1 MMDFLE
7 SKAQVKVAHLIISS
21 SSAWHP
27 TRPST
32 MVESVRLGHWNIWGM
47 LGPGVTE
54 MPVKHLHDGPPA
66 RSLKE
71 QLSRADSCREVG
83 PRPLLVSI
91 SSFLFPLIYLEVM
104 DLFLTV
110 SCVSTA
116 LLKGVFGLVG
126 RQCQVF
132 WALAPPPHHS
142 WTTRKRPIPFPLSLL
157 QPYSLHRCLLHC
169 EIKIHYSHSHPHIQ
183 PIYQWSNL
191 PRNNKLVKNQFLIW
205 FNKLKNFYIQ
215 ISVDNSYHNIH
226 ARKSLP
232 LRYWYWRHRLLES

>member
-47 LGPGVTE
+47 LGPAVTE

-83 PRPLLVSI
+83 PRPLLVSHFVVPL
-91 SSFLFPLIYLEVM
+91 SSNLSWSYGPLSYSELCLDCSAERSVW
-104 DLFLTV
+104 FGWETV
-110 SCVSTA
+110 PGI
-116 LLKGVFGLVG
+116 LGVGPS
-126 RQCQVF
+126 
-132 WALAPPPHHS
+132 PPP
-142 WTTRKRPIPFPLSLL
+142 LL
-157 QPYSLHRCLLHC
+157 N
-169 EIKIHYSHSHPHIQ
+169 HP
-183 PIYQWSNL
+183 
-191 PRNNKLVKNQFLIW
+191 
-205 FNKLKNFYIQ
+205 
-215 ISVDNSYHNIH
+215 
-226 ARKSLP
+226 
-232 LRYWYWRHRLLES
+232 